1 MTLIPNTSVARRC
14 VLPLLGPVLV
24 TACADGLTSLI
35 TLTDDSAP
43 PVPGDGNRE
52 LQLLLVRAEAQLRQY
67 LAGARRTF
75 TLPLAP
81 NGTGFQRRVW
91 QEMNRIP
98 RGQTLTYA
106 ALAERLGSR
115 DLARPV
121 GQACGRNPLPLFQ
134 PCHRVTGSRGSL
146 GGFSLKTAA
155 LQGMELK
162 RALLELEQD
171 RGMAA

>member
-1 MTLIPNTSVARRC
+1 MTRMPAPSAARRC

-35 TLTDDSAP
+35 PLTDDSAP
-43 PVPGDGNRE
+43 PAPEDGRRE

-67 LAGARRTF
+67 LAGTRRTF

-81 NGTGFQRRVW
+81 NGTVFQRRVW

-106 ALAERLGSR
+106 ALAERLGNR
-115 DLARPV
+115 GLARPV
-121 GQACGRNPLPLFQ
+121 GQACGRNPLPLFL

-146 GGFSLKTAA
+146 GGFSLKTST
-155 LQGMELK
+155 LQGPELK
-162 RALLELEQD
+162 RALLELEQG
-171 RGMAA
+171 RSMAA